1 MDRKAMSMSTPK
13 SATAILNERLDFVG
27 LDEPQRRRLA
37 ALAPTI
43 NASLGGALEGFY
55 AKVRHHPET
64 AKFFSGDS
72 HVAHAKARQA
82 SHWETIS
89 SAKFDQA
96 YVDEVTMIG
105 RTHARLGLE
114 PRWYI
119 GGYALMIENI
129 VRAVVDKE
137 LDGFL
142 VRKKRAKL
150 GDDITTVVKAALVDM
165 DYAISV
171 YLDVL
176 AGERAKA
183 EERQATLKAEQDEAF
198 LALGEALAAL
208 SGGDLTRQ
216 VHQELAA
223 SFDTIKTNFN
233 GSIGSLSSAMSEIL
247 QAVGF
252 VLAQSTEIATATD
265 DMAKRTERQATALEE
280 TAAALEEISSIARQS
295 ETRTA
300 EVQSVVTVSAS
311 QAAASHTI
319 VQEAV
324 QAMSDIV
331 QSSKQMNDIIA
342 VIDEIAFQTNLL
354 ALNAGVEAARAGDQG
369 KGFAVVAQEVRELAQ
384 RSARAAKEIKELIAQ
399 SSQDVA
405 KGVELVNTTGNALR
419 SIGNQVE
426 VIDGHMAAIAQSSR
440 EQATGIAEIN
450 VAVGSLD
457 NITQQNAVMVEETSA
472 ATSRLSSE
480 AERLSRLVAGFRTS
494 EASVARS
501 LDGRPAASRAPARG
515 AGHAVID
522 RVPRKKAANES

>member
-1 MDRKAMSMSTPK
+1 MTKAKPE
-13 SATAILNERLDFVG
+13 TAILNERLDFVG
-27 LDEPQRRRLA
+27 LLEPQRRNLA

-43 NASLGGALEGFY
+43 NASLAGALEIFY
-55 AKVRHHPET
+55 AKVRHHPDT

-72 HVAHAKARQA
+72 HVAQAKKRQA
-82 SHWETIS
+82 HHWETIS
-89 SAKFDQA
+89 SAKYDQA
-96 YVDEVTMIG
+96 YIDEVTLIG

-129 VRAVVDKE
+129 VRAVIDKE

-150 GDDITTVVKAALVDM
+150 GDDVTTVVKAALVDM

-183 EERQATLKAEQDEAF
+183 EERQAVLKAEQDEA
-198 LALGEALAAL
+198 LAALGEALAAL
-208 SGGDLTRQ
+208 SNGDLTRP
-216 VHQELAA
+216 VHQALAS
-223 SFDTIKTNFN
+223 SFDTIKTDFN
-233 GSIGSLSSAMSEIL
+233 GSIETLGSAMSEIL

-252 VLAQSTEIATATD
+252 VLAQSSEIAAATD
-265 DMAKRTERQATALEE
+265 DMAKRTERQAAALEE

-311 QAAASHTI
+311 EAAASGKI
-319 VQEAV
+319 VEEAV

-331 QSSKQMNDIIA
+331 QSSSQMNDIIA

-354 ALNAGVEAARAGDQG
+354 ALNAGVEAARAGEQG

-384 RSARAAKEIKELIAQ
+384 RSARAAKEIKELIAR

-405 KGVELVNTTGNALR
+405 RGVALVNTTGKALK
-419 SIGNQVE
+419 SIGGQVE
-426 VIDGHMAAIAQSSR
+426 AIDEHMTSIAQSSR

-450 VAVGSLD
+450 IAIGSLD
-457 NITQQNAVMVEETSA
+457 SITQQNAAMVEETSA
-472 ATSRLSSE
+472 STVKLSSE
-480 AERLSRLVAGFRTS
+480 AERLSDLVAAFRTPS
-494 EASVARS
+494 GNATRAPETRS
-501 LDGRPAASRAPARG
+501 APARQT
-515 AGHAVID
+515 
-522 RVPRKKAANES
+522 PRPSPQPATGYATEKKIANGGWSEY